1 MRCAV
6 FVLSGTMGNQI
17 AIRSLLKQP
26 PYSVICNR
34 QSHLFQ
40 YECGTVSAFS
50 QAQMIPVIPKNSA
63 HMSLEDIIP
72 NVVPDDGDTHC
83 SPKRVISIENTIGGR
98 TVPLE
103 EVGRISNYA
112 RAKGIS
118 LHIDGARLWNACYQ
132 SEAPMTASQAAEG
145 ARRLLKSY
153 CSLANTVSLCLSKSL
168 GAPGGSV
175 LACNSPDL
183 ASRARHFRKAMGGG
197 MRQIGVLTA
206 PGRVAIESVFLSGEH
221 LPRANAIAKRLE
233 DTWKSLGG
241 QVQPGLD
248 QETNMVWLDLDG
260 MGITDEEFVRIV
272 TPYGV
277 KVSDGRIVTHYRESI
292 SGSRH
297 SPSPPSRYNML
308 RTRLLNHII
317 ASEITDDAVTALE
330 DALRTVAETGQ
341 GGRRQRPSKQV
352 EGEKATPLS

>member
-1 MRCAV
+1 MLTSILSNAAGLGDDVFSEDQPTNSLEEFVADLTGMRSAV

-34 QSHLFQ
+34 HSHLFQ

-50 QAQMIPVIPKNSA
+50 QAQMIPVIPRSGA
-63 HMSLEDIIP
+63 HMTLEDIIP

-83 SPKRVISIENTIGGR
+83 SPTRVISIENTIGGR
-98 TVPLE
+98 VVPLD
-103 EVGRISNYA
+103 EVSRVSNYA
-112 RAKGIS
+112 RARGIS
-118 LHIDGARLWNACYQ
+118 LHIDGARLWNACYPT
-132 SEAPMTASQAAEG
+132 SEAPTAPSQAAED

-153 CSLANTVSLCLSKSL
+153 CSLADTVSLCLSKSL

-197 MRQIGVLTA
+197 MRQAGVLTA
-206 PGRVAIESVFLSGEH
+206 PGRVAIESVFLSGQH
-221 LPRANAIAKRLE
+221 LPRANAIARRLE

-241 QVQPGLD
+241 RVQPGLG
-248 QETNMVWLDLDG
+248 QETNMVWLDLGG
-260 MGITDEEFVRIV
+260 MGITDEEFVRLV

-277 KVSDGRIVTHYRESI
+277 KVSDGRIVTHYRESPAVF
-292 SGSRH
+292 RH
-297 SPSPPSRYNML
+297 APFSSFDCN
-308 RTRLLNHII
+308 
-317 ASEITDDAVTALE
+317 E
-330 DALRTVAETGQ
+330 
-341 GGRRQRPSKQV
+341 
-352 EGEKATPLS
+352 

>member
-277 KVSDGRIVTHYRESI
+277 KVSDGRIVTHYQ
-292 SGSRH
+292 
-297 SPSPPSRYNML
+297 
-308 RTRLLNHII
+308 
-317 ASEITDDAVTALE
+317 ITDDAVTALE